1 MVELVIV
8 INILISLM
16 LFYAAWRLWRLRK
29 LLGNAANA
37 LSAAER
43 STNAVLSKAP
53 DFLHVRQSN
62 ISNLRLRNQ
71 VLELQI
77 QQIRQLLSLLLFAYQ
92 LYSRYFGKLKLLN

>member
-16 LFYAAWRLWRLRK
+16 LLYAAWRLLRLRK
-29 LLGNAANA
+29 LLTNAANA
-37 LSAAER
+37 LLVAER
-43 STNAVLSKAP
+43 STNVVLSKAP
-53 DFLHVRQSN
+53 GFLYVRQGN

-77 QQIRQLLSLLLFAYQ
+77 QQIRQLLSLLLFMYQ